1 MLVYLYWSLNDE
13 PRWKQHLLRLVG
25 MVRQVTTRLPFPVL
39 RAFSWCVA
47 VGCEICF
54 VAPYRWLRNTRW
66 KAFAETLP
74 LKLYADF
81 PFRLLYQDQFDRFS
95 APIENRYDREQVKGW
110 LTRSGLEDSDIV
122 RGAGWRAMGKLPS
135 SAARVHEIVA

>member
-1 MLVYLYWSLNDE
+1 MEEAYFLNWLE
-13 PRWKQHLLRLVG
+13 WLR
-25 MVRQVTTRLPFPVL
+25 RVTTRLSFSLL

-54 VAPYRWLRNTRW
+54 VAPYRMLRNTRW

-81 PFRLLYQDQFDRFS
+81 PFRASISGSVRSFFS
-95 APIENRYDREQVKGW
+95 SY
-110 LTRSGLEDSDIV
+110 
-122 RGAGWRAMGKLPS
+122 
-135 SAARVHEIVA
+135 